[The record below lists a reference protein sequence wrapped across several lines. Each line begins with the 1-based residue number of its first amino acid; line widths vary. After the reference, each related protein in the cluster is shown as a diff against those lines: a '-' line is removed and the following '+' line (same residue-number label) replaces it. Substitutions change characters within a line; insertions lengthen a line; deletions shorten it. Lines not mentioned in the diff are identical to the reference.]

1 MPPPKTQRIRDPIHD
16 LIVFDEKDEID
27 QLAWRLINTP
37 EFQRLRR
44 IRQLG
49 VSEFVFP
56 GATHTRFAHS
66 VGVYHNAR
74 RLVRL
79 IDEHLIDSAEKP
91 VPNDAALS
99 EDRSVVIRLAALLH
113 DIGHGPFSH
122 AFEGARLALAK
133 ARGQEEIKKHEFFSA
148 ELIRREG
155 TGIHTVLSK
164 EDDRLPEEIANVIEA
179 DDPTDIYHAV
189 VSSSFDADRLDYL
202 QRDRYMTGTRAGSV
216 DLEWLM
222 RNLIVEHIP
231 LGQEED
237 DPSPT
242 LAPTFAFA
250 EKARGAAEDFL
261 LARYRLFTNVYLH
274 KTTRGFEKVVAALI
288 EWLGTPGNAERV
300 GIEPDHPLIRF
311 LTADG
316 DGSVEDYAR
325 LDDIVVWGLIDRLGR
340 SSEAHPCRLA
350 RSLLDRTRPKCLDLS
365 RHFGRQSQV
374 IDSTDRK
381 IQKAFRKQ
389 IGGTVFRDAA
399 SVNLY
404 RDLDGVT
411 AKEHKLIRV
420 RTQDNVSEISMFPD
434 TIISEHLKKDVSLIR
449 YFFFEPEEFERARQI
464 MTEGK

>member
-16 LIVFDEKDEID
+16 LIVFDEKDDID

-91 VPNDAALS
+91 NTADVPPS
-99 EDRSVVIRLAALLH
+99 EDRSVVVRLAALLH

-155 TGIHTVLSK
+155 TGIHTVLNE

-261 LARYRLFTNVYLH
+261 LARYRLFSNVYLH

-288 EWLGTPGNAERV
+288 EWLGTPGNAEGV

-340 SSEAHPCRLA
+340 TTEPLPRALA
-350 RSLLDRTRPKCLDLS
+350 RCLLDRTRPKCLDLS
-365 RHFGRQSQV
+365 RHFGTSSEM
-374 IDSTDRK
+374 IEGTDGK
-381 IQKAFRKQ
+381 IRSAFLGQ
-389 IGGTVFRDAA
+389 LGSTVFRDEA

-404 RDLDGVT
+404 RDLEGVS

-420 RTQDNVSEISMFPD
+420 RTKNGLLEISRFAD
-434 TIISEHLKKDVSLIR
+434 TIINDHLKKDAKFVR
-449 YFFFEPEEFERARQI
+449 YFFSERDDFDRAYRI
-464 MTEGK
+464 MTEGH

>member
-79 IDEHLIDSAEKP
+79 IDEHLLDSPKT
-91 VPNDAALS
+91 DANPKKSPS
-99 EDRSVVIRLAALLH
+99 EDRSIVIRLAALLH

-122 AFEGARLALAK
+122 AFEGARSALAK
-133 ARGQEEIKKHEFFSA
+133 AKGQEKIKKHEFFSA
-148 ELIRREG
+148 ELIRHEKSGVRK
-155 TGIHTVLSK
+155 ILS
-164 EDDRLPEEIANVIEA
+164 EFDPALPAKIAEVIEA

-222 RNLIVEHIP
+222 RNLIVEHIS

-237 DPSPT
+237 DPNPT
-242 LAPTFAFA
+242 LAPTFAFS
-250 EKARGAAEDFL
+250 EKARSAAEDFL

-274 KTTRGFEKVVAALI
+274 KTTRGFEKVVGALI
-288 EWLGTPGNAERV
+288 EWLGTPGNADKV
-300 GIEPDHPLIRF
+300 GIEGDHPLIRF

-325 LDDIVVWGLIDRLGR
+325 LDDMVLWGMIDRLGR
-340 SSEAHPCRLA
+340 SAEELPRALA
-350 RSLLDRTRPKCLDLS
+350 RCLLDRNRPKCLDLS
-365 RHFGRQSQV
+365 RHFGTSLQMV
-374 IDSTDRK
+374 EGTDGK
-381 IQKAFRKQ
+381 IRSAFREQLGRK
-389 IGGTVFRDAA
+389 VFRDAA

-404 RDLDGVT
+404 KDLDGVT

-420 RTQDNVSEISMFPD
+420 RTKDGLLEISRFTD
-434 TIISEHLKKDVSLIR
+434 TIINDHLKKDAKFVR
-449 YFFFEPEEFERARQI
+449 YFFSDRDDFDRAYRI
-464 MTEGK
+464 MTEGN